1 MKASMPARAMGRTAR
16 RGVAR
21 TVALASAACG
31 SRVRN
36 PALRGF
42 VGPVAGGVARI
53 AHGVG
58 MRVARRGEN
67 RAGYIMATGTVGGG
81 RLLDL
86 GAHEGRVGDV
96 RVSRRV
102 EPTAPGQAGGAS
114 AEPSDGGAP
123 AEPSFRPASGA
134 PSLAPP
140 DGEPRSSEA
149 MPSEML
155 ASSPDDEAAP
165 LPAVCRLLF
174 SCAATSP

>member
-1 MKASMPARAMGRTAR
+1 MGRTAR

-36 PALRGF
+36 PALCGF

-67 RAGYIMATGTVGGG
+67 RAGYGMAAGAVGGG

-86 GAHEGRVGDV
+86 GAHEGRVGDE
-96 RVSRRV
+96 RVSCVVDRNAQGLAGGERDERV
-102 EPTAPGQAGGAS
+102 ARVGIAAAAGGALVGRTV
-114 AEPSDGGAP
+114 GGRRIRRAVGRGR
-123 AEPSFRPASGA
+123 ARGA
-134 PSLAPP
+134 
-140 DGEPRSSEA
+140 
-149 MPSEML
+149 
-155 ASSPDDEAAP
+155 
-165 LPAVCRLLF
+165 V
-174 SCAATSP
+174 

>member
-1 MKASMPARAMGRTAR
+1 MGRTAR

-86 GAHEGRVGDV
+86 GAHEGRVGDE
-96 RVSRRV
+96 RVSRVVDRN
-102 EPTAPGQAGGAS
+102 AQGLAGGERDERVA
-114 AEPSDGGAP
+114 
-123 AEPSFRPASGA
+123 R
-134 PSLAPP
+134 
-140 DGEPRSSEA
+140 GEPRSSEA